1 LGSLVVA
8 AVVLALASA
17 GDPGDD
23 HVELHWNA
31 PAGCPV
37 EEEVRG
43 RLGALLGSAP
53 AHEPIAASVD
63 VERAA
68 NGDYSARLVVEM
80 GAHRSERTLTASQC
94 SALADATALVIAV
107 TVDPASTL
115 GEALEPDPIAAEP
128 SAIPEPEAAIATPT
142 EADAQGTSEP
152 LAAAPHTASA
162 PAKPGR
168 SRRIVGV
175 HVRALGNVDYGTLPG
190 VSGAI
195 GGAIGAHGR
204 RFRFEV
210 SGAWTFAR
218 EATVSSNPDAS
229 GRVALWAIAARGCG
243 VPKWGRIELPLC
255 GAVEAGAL
263 EGEGT
268 GATVNATTARRPWVA
283 LTAGPALAFVPVPR
297 VAILVGADL
306 VVPLWRAQFLVG
318 DELVHQPF
326 YVGVRAGLGVELR
339 FGVGP

>member
-23 HVELHWNA
+23 HVELSWNA

-43 RLGALLGSAP
+43 RLEALLGSAP
-53 AHEPIAASVD
+53 HEPIAATVD

-94 SALADATALVIAV
+94 GALADATALVIAV

-115 GEALEPDPIAAEP
+115 GEALESEAIAAEP
-128 SAIPEPEAAIATPT
+128 SAIPEPEAAIAMPT
-142 EADAQGTSEP
+142 EAGAQGTSAP
-152 LAAAPHTASA
+152 IAAAPPTASA
-162 PAKPGR
+162 PAKPPA
-168 SRRIVGV
+168 RRIVGV

-218 EATVSSNPDAS
+218 EATVPSNPAAS
-229 GRVALWAIAARGCG
+229 GRIALWAIAARGCG

-255 GAVEAGAL
+255 GAVEAGAF

-268 GATVNATTARRPWVA
+268 GDTVNATTARRPWIA
-283 LTAGPALAFVPVPR
+283 LTAGPAIAFVPVPR

-306 VVPLWRAQFLVG
+306 VVPLVRAQFLVG